1 MRGLLIDLLAE
12 RSPLGLIG
20 TCAEQSCS
28 FYAFAMRALFSLSL
42 VVVASPFYFS
52 YALLL
57 LLGVCVCVCV
67 CVCVSKTANTEKRS
81 AVLEFQVPCSIYGV
95 RLYSIFYISTTR
107 RAHRRT
113 KDQKGGM
120 QMADSATMESGVPPI
135 THPPSFVTHAA
146 ETYEQFFLIRY
157 HRLRRPLLSWP
168 HSHFLRD
175 LHQQNRGHRRAVHLL
190 STARRHN
197 QSSPAGIA
205 AHIQYGKTNDS

>member
-67 CVCVSKTANTEKRS
+67 SKTANTEKRS
-81 AVLEFQVPCSIYGV
+81 AVLEFRLWLCS
-95 RLYSIFYISTTR
+95 
-107 RAHRRT
+107 
-113 KDQKGGM
+113 
-120 QMADSATMESGVPPI
+120 
-135 THPPSFVTHAA
+135 
-146 ETYEQFFLIRY
+146 
-157 HRLRRPLLSWP
+157 
-168 HSHFLRD
+168 
-175 LHQQNRGHRRAVHLL
+175 
-190 STARRHN
+190 
-197 QSSPAGIA
+197 
-205 AHIQYGKTNDS
+205 